1 MIIALLSFIVPSS
14 NTLGF
19 ESLLDLVALGLAVT
33 GYTATRRYGG
43 SIALAAVALGV
54 SGLGLLIAVGQAMFG
69 YILLNLG
76 P

>member
-1 MIIALLSFIVPSS
+1 MIPLIGIIV
-14 NTLGF
+14 G
-19 ESLLDLVALGLAVT
+19 LLDLVALGLAVT